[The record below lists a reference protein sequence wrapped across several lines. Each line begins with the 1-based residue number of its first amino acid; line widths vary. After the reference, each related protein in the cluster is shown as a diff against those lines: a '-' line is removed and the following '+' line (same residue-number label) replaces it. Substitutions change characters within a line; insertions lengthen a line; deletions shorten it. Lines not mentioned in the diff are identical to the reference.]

1 MGRAKRNDPPTLVR
15 AYLPK
20 SIFDKVEQE
29 LYSEIEGRVPYGA
42 LTNLFRDLAVG
53 WLRERGVE
61 V

>member
-1 MGRAKRNDPPTLVR
+1 MGRTKRNDPPTLVR

-20 SIFDKVEQE
+20 SVYEKVEHQ
-29 LYSEIEGRVPYGA
+29 LYSELEGRVPYGA
-42 LTNLFRDLAVG
+42 MTNLFRDLAVA